1 MYVCICHALND
12 KKVKAALDQGAT
24 TPASVFR
31 HHNCQVQ
38 CGKCVPTMRSMA
50 SEHRA
55 VQAQQAAA
63 HITIAAIAAIPAAV
77 PCCGTAMPEPA
88 NVEAV
93 PAYAIAAE

>member
-55 VQAQQAAA
+55 TFAQQTAAVAAMPAAA
-63 HITIAAIAAIPAAV
+63 
-77 PCCGTAMPEPA
+77 PCCGSALPEPA
-88 NVEAV
+88 NAEAV

>member
-31 HHNCQVQ
+31 HHDCQVQ

-55 VQAQQAAA
+55 VLAQQAAA
-63 HITIAAIAAIPAAV
+63 TAAIAATPAVA

-88 NVEAV
+88 NAEAI
-93 PAYAIAAE
+93 PAYAVAAE

>member
-55 VQAQQAAA
+55 VMAQQAA
-63 HITIAAIAAIPAAV
+63 IAATPTAS

-88 NVEAV
+88 NAEAI
-93 PAYAIAAE
+93 PAYAVAAE

>member
-12 KKVKAALDQGAT
+12 KKVKAALDNGAT
-24 TPASVFR
+24 NPASVFR

-38 CGKCVPTMRSMA
+38 CGKCVPMMRSMA

-55 VQAQQAAA
+55 VMAQQAA
-63 HITIAAIAAIPAAV
+63 TIAATAVPV
-77 PCCGTAMPEPA
+77 PCCGAAVPEPA
-88 NVEAV
+88 NAEAV

>member
-1 MYVCICHALND
+1 MFVCICHALND

-55 VQAQQAAA
+55 IFAQQAAA
-63 HITIAAIAAIPAAV
+63 AAAVVATPAAA
-77 PCCGTAMPEPA
+77 PCCGSALPEPA
-88 NVEAV
+88 NAEAV
-93 PAYAIAAE
+93 PAYAVAAE

>member
-55 VQAQQAAA
+55 TFAQQTAAA
-63 HITIAAIAAIPAAV
+63 AAAAV
-77 PCCGTAMPEPA
+77 AATPVAAPCCGSALPEPA
-88 NVEAV
+88 NAEAV

>member
-1 MYVCICHALND
+1 MFVCICHALND

-55 VQAQQAAA
+55 VLAQQAAA
-63 HITIAAIAAIPAAV
+63 NTTIAAIAVAPAAV

-88 NVEAV
+88 NAEAV

>member
-55 VQAQQAAA
+55 VMAQQAA
-63 HITIAAIAAIPAAV
+63 IAATPVAV

-88 NVEAV
+88 NAETI
-93 PAYAIAAE
+93 PAYAVAAE

>member
-55 VQAQQAAA
+55 VMAQQSALAA
-63 HITIAAIAAIPAAV
+63 TPVAA

-88 NVEAV
+88 NAEAI
-93 PAYAIAAE
+93 PAYAVAAE

>member
-55 VQAQQAAA
+55 VMAQQAA
-63 HITIAAIAAIPAAV
+63 IATTPVGA

-88 NVEAV
+88 NAEAI
-93 PAYAIAAE
+93 PAYAVAAE

>member
-55 VQAQQAAA
+55 VLVQQAAA
-63 HITIAAIAAIPAAV
+63 ATTIAAVAATSATA
-77 PCCGTAMPEPA
+77 PCCGPAIPEPA
-88 NVEAV
+88 NAEAI
-93 PAYAIAAE
+93 PAYAVAAE

>member
-55 VQAQQAAA
+55 AMAQQAA
-63 HITIAAIAAIPAAV
+63 IAATPATA
-77 PCCGTAMPEPA
+77 PCCGTATPEPA
-88 NVEAV
+88 NLEAI
-93 PAYAIAAE
+93 PAYAVAAE

>member
-1 MYVCICHALND
+1 MND

-55 VQAQQAAA
+55 VMAQQAA
-63 HITIAAIAAIPAAV
+63 IAATPAAA
-77 PCCGTAMPEPA
+77 PCCGTPTMPEPA
-88 NVEAV
+88 NAEAI
-93 PAYAIAAE
+93 PAYAVAAE

>member
-55 VQAQQAAA
+55 VMAQQAA
-63 HITIAAIAAIPAAV
+63 IAAAPVAA

-88 NVEAV
+88 NAEAI
-93 PAYAIAAE
+93 PAYAVAAE

>member
-1 MYVCICHALND
+1 MFVCICHALND
-12 KKVKAALDQGAT
+12 KKVMAALDQGAT

-55 VQAQQAAA
+55 TCAQQTAAA
-63 HITIAAIAAIPAAV
+63 AAVAATPAAA
-77 PCCGTAMPEPA
+77 PCCGSALPEPA
-88 NVEAV
+88 NAEAV

>member
-55 VQAQQAAA
+55 VMAQQAA
-63 HITIAAIAAIPAAV
+63 IAATPAASA
-77 PCCGTAMPEPA
+77 PCCGGTAMPEPA
-88 NVEAV
+88 NAEAI
-93 PAYAIAAE
+93 PAYAVAAE

>member
-12 KKVKAALDQGAT
+12 KKVKAAFDQGAT

-38 CGKCVPTMRSMA
+38 CGKCVSTMRSMA

-55 VQAQQAAA
+55 TLAQQAAA
-63 HITIAAIAAIPAAV
+63 TAAV
-77 PCCGTAMPEPA
+77 AATPVAAPCCGSALPEPA
-88 NVEAV
+88 NAEAI

>member
-55 VQAQQAAA
+55 TVAQQTAAA
-63 HITIAAIAAIPAAV
+63 AAV
-77 PCCGTAMPEPA
+77 AATPVAAPCCGSALPEPA
-88 NVEAV
+88 NAEAV

>member
-55 VQAQQAAA
+55 VMAQQAA
-63 HITIAAIAAIPAAV
+63 IAATPVAA
-77 PCCGTAMPEPA
+77 PCCGTAAMPEPA
-88 NVEAV
+88 NAEAI
-93 PAYAIAAE
+93 PAYAVAAE

>member
-12 KKVKAALDQGAT
+12 KKVKAALDNGASN
-24 TPASVFR
+24 PASVFR

-38 CGKCVPTMRSMA
+38 CGKCVPMMRSMA

-55 VQAQQAAA
+55 ASVQQ
-63 HITIAAIAAIPAAV
+63 AAIAATATVPA
-77 PCCGTAMPEPA
+77 PCGGTAVPEPA
-88 NVEAV
+88 NAEAV

>member
-55 VQAQQAAA
+55 VMAQQAA
-63 HITIAAIAAIPAAV
+63 IAATPAAA

-88 NVEAV
+88 NAEAI
-93 PAYAIAAE
+93 PAYAVAAE

>member
-1 MYVCICHALND
+1 MFVCICHALND

-55 VQAQQAAA
+55 IFAQQAAA
-63 HITIAAIAAIPAAV
+63 AAAVVATPAAA
-77 PCCGTAMPEPA
+77 PCCGSVLPEPA
-88 NVEAV
+88 NAEAV
-93 PAYAIAAE
+93 PAYAVAAE

>member
-1 MYVCICHALND
+1 MYICICHALND

-55 VQAQQAAA
+55 TCAQQAAA
-63 HITIAAIAAIPAAV
+63 TAAVAAMPAAA
-77 PCCGTAMPEPA
+77 CCGSAFPEPA
-88 NVEAV
+88 NAEAI
-93 PAYAIAAE
+93 PAYAVAAE